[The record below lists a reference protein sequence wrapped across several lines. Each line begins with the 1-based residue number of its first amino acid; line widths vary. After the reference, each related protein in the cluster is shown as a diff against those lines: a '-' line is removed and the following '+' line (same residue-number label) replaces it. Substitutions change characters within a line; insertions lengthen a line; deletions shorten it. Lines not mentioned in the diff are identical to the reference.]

1 MGKKNL
7 FGTIEE
13 EPDRARAQVSEYAW
27 ARGGPRDLDDQQWNR
42 EFTKH
47 MKARSEKLFGKVK
60 KAR

>member
-27 ARGGPRDLDDQQWNR
+27 ARGGPRDLDDQQ
-42 EFTKH
+42 
-47 MKARSEKLFGKVK
+47 
-60 KAR
+60 